1 MKDDTHFSGY
11 AIVIDPSLIV
21 RTIIRICLGR
31 EGIEVV
37 AYEHPLEALHAM
49 ARPKGM
55 RVPDLVFVEVDF
67 PQSPLNGYT
76 MVQLLRSKE
85 VLQRTPILM
94 ISNRDRIYDRLLAR
108 LAGANEY
115 LVKPLETQD
124 LIQVIQR
131 YMT

>member
-49 ARPKGM
+49 ARPEGM

-124 LIQVIQR
+124 LIQVVQR